1 MIVSFLFLIS
11 FKIIFSINF
20 LSIDFLFFLPR
31 KSMPRIGI
39 FVLFPLSENQLKQ
52 KKKINKMCLR
62 IQ

>member
-52 KKKINKMCLR
+52 KKIR
-62 IQ
+62 